1 MKTLKPCPHCGGKA
15 NTYPVDPESYDEYEA
30 ATVCTYCGASTPGY
44 GKTQEEANKDAETV
58 WELRFNNEPTCK
70 WEAVTNPYGEITEYM
85 CECGRCMGV
94 VPKYC
99 PSCGTEVERV
109 D

>member
-1 MKTLKPCPHCGGKA
+1 MSELKPCPFCGG
-15 NTYPVDPESYDEYEA
+15 EA
-30 ATVCTYCGASTPGY
+30 ELNIQEIEPHWMSASIICTKCYIQMVRAADTE
-44 GKTQEEANKDAETV
+44 EEAIDGIKRDWNTRYKS
-58 WELRFNNEPTCK
+58 TCK
-70 WEAVTNPYGEITEYM
+70 CEAVTNPYGEITEYM

-99 PSCGTEVERV
+99 PSCGSLVERV